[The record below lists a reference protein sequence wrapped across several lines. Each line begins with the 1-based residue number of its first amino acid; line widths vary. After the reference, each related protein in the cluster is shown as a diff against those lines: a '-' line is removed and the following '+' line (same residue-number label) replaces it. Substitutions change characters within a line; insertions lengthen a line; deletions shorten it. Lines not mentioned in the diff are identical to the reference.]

1 MRFSPLAPTELSGLF
16 DDKLLEKA
24 EYISIESP
32 KLLGG
37 YSDVVINEVKNLL
50 RITNSYYSN
59 RIESEG
65 THPINIEKAMKKEFS
80 EDTEEKQLQYLSLA
94 YIQTQIYL
102 ENSLNSLSTPFN
114 TDFQKKIHKEFYSYE
129 GMENFLKIKKDD
141 KYIDMIPGELR
152 EEDVKIGEHIAVPY
166 QELENMMEEFNKAY
180 NSSIKYG
187 LKAMKILYILS
198 SHHRFVWIHPFLD
211 GNGRASRLL
220 MDSLINFIGIEGYG
234 LWNISRGLARNNSK
248 YKSLLSAAD
257 EIRVSDYDGRGN
269 LTNKGLYRLVD
280 FMLDVAVDQINY
292 MKSVLV
298 IKELSQR
305 IENYVEFSRKKM
317 YRIDPLPKH
326 TDRLLKELLI
336 KGTIKRGEVEKI
348 IGTKQTVASTLV
360 KDLIQRDY
368 IQSDTPRGD
377 IRIKFNAHF
386 AMKIFPELIPDMEK

>member
-1 MRFSPLAPTELSGLF
+1 
-16 DDKLLEKA
+16 
-24 EYISIESP
+24 
-32 KLLGG
+32 
-37 YSDVVINEVKNLL
+37 
-50 RITNSYYSN
+50 
-59 RIESEG
+59 
-65 THPINIEKAMKKEFS
+65 
-80 EDTEEKQLQYLSLA
+80 
-94 YIQTQIYL
+94 
-102 ENSLNSLSTPFN
+102 
-114 TDFQKKIHKEFYSYE
+114 
-129 GMENFLKIKKDD
+129 MENFLKIKKDD

-234 LWNISRGLARNNSK
+234 LWNISRGLARNN
-248 YKSLLSAAD
+248 LNINLFLSAAD

-305 IENYVEFSRKKM
+305 IENYVEFSRKNVQNRSFTKT
-317 YRIDPLPKH
+317 YR
-326 TDRLLKELLI
+326 
-336 KGTIKRGEVEKI
+336 
-348 IGTKQTVASTLV
+348 
-360 KDLIQRDY
+360 
-368 IQSDTPRGD
+368 
-377 IRIKFNAHF
+377 
-386 AMKIFPELIPDMEK
+386 